1 MGQSQGWVAILGALA
16 AYAPMTDTYAQSVTL
31 MVGLFTAI
39 TIPSA
44 GAWALFGAALKR
56 LLADPRAVRP
66 FNLAMAVI
74 LAASIAPMLFE

>member
-1 MGQSQGWVAILGALA
+1 MGESVA
-16 AYAPMTDTYAQSVTL
+16 L
-31 MVGLFTAI
+31 MVGMFTAI

-44 GAWALFGAALKR
+44 GAWALFGAALKQ
-56 LLADPRAVRP
+56 LLANPRAFRP

>member
-1 MGQSQGWVAILGALA
+1 
-16 AYAPMTDTYAQSVTL
+16 MTDAYAQSVAL

-39 TIPSA
+39 TIPST